1 MARTSPTFRRRRLAR
16 TIKRLREQAGMTQD
30 RAAIELDM
38 SKSALSRKETGETA
52 ATVHEVRSMMDL
64 YDGYDP
70 DVLELARAAKQKG
83 WWRAYGVEDRGYVDL
98 ETEASH
104 VRELSLM
111 YIPGLLQ
118 TEDYMRAIFAG
129 DRLNRTKQELDDQVA
144 VRIIRQEQLIDPER
158 PLKLTAVVDEAAFRR
173 PMVERRV
180 LREQL
185 MCVLEATRSENIDL
199 RVLAASAGPHIGLDG
214 AFTLLEFPDL
224 ADRDMLYIAH
234 PAGSIHVEKD
244 GEVRRARLVFE
255 QLWAHALSADAT
267 VDLIDRVVR
276 EL

>member
-30 RAAIELDM
+30 RAASELDM

-52 ATVHEVRSMMDL
+52 ATVHEARSMMDL
-64 YDGYDP
+64 YDSYDP
-70 DVLELARAAKQKG
+70 DVLDLARAAKQKG

-98 ETEASH
+98 ETEASW

-118 TEDYMRAIFAG
+118 TEDYMRAIFAA
-129 DRLNRTKQELDDQVA
+129 DRLRRSQRELDDQVA
-144 VRIIRQEQLIDPER
+144 VRSIRQQQLFDSEQ
-158 PLKLTAVVDEAAFRR
+158 PLRLTAVVDEVALRR
-173 PMVERRV
+173 PMVEPNVMRS
-180 LREQL
+180 QL
-185 MCVLEATRSENIDL
+185 THVLEVISLDTIDL

-214 AFTLLEFPDL
+214 AFTLLEFPDP
-224 ADRDMLYIAH
+224 ADDEMLYIAH
-234 PAGSIHVEKD
+234 PAGSIHVEKNS
-244 GEVRRARLVFE
+244 EVRRARLVFE
-255 QLWAHALSADAT
+255 QLRADALTAGAT
-267 VDLIDRVVR
+267 VELIGRIAR